1 MAIAGSRRGPSME
14 ELANQLEPAK
24 AAELLVLVFIREVAK
39 LDPDDKGAWQKII
52 SHALDA
58 GLSDGQL
65 AESFSCNQ
73 MTISRWKRGQNAP
86 APMARKAIK
95 AELLDML
102 RKQAMSYGQGAVT
115 PHLEAVAAG

>member
-1 MAIAGSRRGPSME
+1 ME

-24 AAELLVLVFIREVAK
+24 AAELLVLIFIRQVSK
-39 LDPDDKGAWQKII
+39 LDPEDKGTWQKII

-73 MTISRWKRGQNAP
+73 MTIARWKRGQNAP

-95 AELLDML
+95 AELLEML
-102 RKQAMSYGQGAVT
+102 RRQAMSYRQGEVA
-115 PHLEAVAAG
+115 PHLEVVAAG